1 MIATA
6 GGSNYASCGGT
17 VAAESTELPISS
29 PLEGHIMRIS
39 LSVIGFLVG
48 LSIVSTNNGVARG
61 QEERGELPDGIRQ
74 LIRAADLADQ
84 QAKREGSSG
93 DDEAARKAR
102 QAHAAAR
109 RAISDYY
116 STRFEFD
123 RASAAN
129 QKAQTEAAEA
139 DSKLIE
145 IQNEAVPNP
154 PRQQR
159 AQEDRDAKLR
169 SLAEAEIK
177 LESAR
182 QALNVA
188 RNPSGVAAGSS
199 RPGAPPALPVPD
211 YGGRQPGGAELIAPS
226 AITPTYGCRFVY
238 SNDEGSFHLA
248 NQTGTAYYTRF
259 GQPHIVS
266 LQFAAESPNF
276 FFYRPSSGD
285 PEIISWAFA
294 KYPEFPSFDWTPRFA
309 VWCHDRAGWHW
320 EWSCREAVCDYL
332 TPGIVPVPAA
342 PAAPVMP
349 SAPLLL
355 PGPATS
361 LVPTAARPVVFVA
374 VRP

>member
-17 VAAESTELPISS
+17 VAAESTEVPISS
-29 PLEGHIMRIS
+29 PLEGHLMRIS
-39 LSVIGFLVG
+39 LSVIGFLIG

-61 QEERGELPDGIRQ
+61 QEERGELPDGLRQ

-116 STRFEFD
+116 SARFEFD
-123 RASAAN
+123 RASAATL
-129 QKAQTEAAEA
+129 KAQSEAAEA

-154 PRQQR
+154 PRQQK
-159 AQEDRDAKLR
+159 AQEDRDTKLR
-169 SLAEAEIK
+169 ALAEVEIK

-182 QALNVA
+182 QAFNAA

-211 YGGRQPGGAELIAPS
+211 YGAQRPGGAELIAPS

-248 NQTGTAYYTRF
+248 NQTGTAYYSRL
-259 GQPHIVS
+259 GQPHIVT

-276 FFYRPSSGD
+276 FFYRASSGD

-294 KYPEFPSFDWTPRFA
+294 KYPEFPGFDWTQRFA

-320 EWSCREAVCDYL
+320 EWSCREAVCDHL
-332 TPGIVPVPAA
+332 TPGIVPVPAV
-342 PAAPVMP
+342 PTAPVMP
-349 SAPLLL
+349 STPLLL
-355 PGPATS
+355 PGPATYILPS
-361 LVPTAARPVVFVA
+361 TIQRVTFVA
-374 VRP
+374 EQP

>member
-17 VAAESTELPISS
+17 VAAESTEVPISS
-29 PLEGHIMRIS
+29 PPEGQIMRIS

-116 STRFEFD
+116 SARFEFD
-123 RASAAN
+123 RASAATL
-129 QKAQTEAAEA
+129 KAQSEAAEA

-159 AQEDRDAKLR
+159 AQEDRDTKLR
-169 SLAEAEIK
+169 ALAEVEIK
-177 LESAR
+177 MESAR
-182 QALNVA
+182 QAFNAA
-188 RNPSGVAAGSS
+188 RNPSGAPSGSS

-211 YGGRQPGGAELIAPS
+211 FGGRRPGGAELIAPS
-226 AITPTYGCRFVY
+226 AVTPTYGCRFVY

-266 LQFAAESPNF
+266 LVAVRETPNF
-276 FFYRPSSGD
+276 FWYSATSGD
-285 PEIISWAFA
+285 PAIIEWAFA
-294 KYPEFPSFDWTPRFA
+294 KYPEFPGFDWTPRFA

-332 TPGIVPVPAA
+332 SPGIVPVPTA

-349 SAPLLL
+349 STPLLL
-355 PGPATS
+355 PGPATF
-361 LVPTAARPVVFVA
+361 LLPTTARPVVLVA
-374 VRP
+374 ERP

>member
-1 MIATA
+1 
-6 GGSNYASCGGT
+6 
-17 VAAESTELPISS
+17 
-29 PLEGHIMRIS
+29 MRIS

-61 QEERGELPDGIRQ
+61 QEERGELPEGLRQ
-74 LIRAADLADQ
+74 LIRAAELADQ
-84 QAKREGSSG
+84 QAKREGSAG
-93 DDEAARKAR
+93 DEEAARKAR

-116 STRFEFD
+116 AARLEYD
-123 RASAAN
+123 RALGDRDAQQTAA
-129 QKAQTEAAEA
+129 TDA
-139 DSKLIE
+139 DKRLITLG
-145 IQNEAVPNP
+145 NETPPNP
-154 PRQQR
+154 TRLQR
-159 AQEDRDAKLR
+159 AQEDRDNALR
-169 SLAEAEIK
+169 ALAESEIK
-177 LESAR
+177 LAGAR
-182 QALNVA
+182 RALSVA
-188 RNPSGVAAGSS
+188 GNPGGTTAGSS

-211 YGGRQPGGAELIAPS
+211 YGVQRPGGAELIAPS
-226 AITPTYGCRFVY
+226 AVTPTYGCRFVY

-248 NQTGTAYYTRF
+248 NQTGTAYYTRL
-259 GQPHIVS
+259 GQPHIVT

-276 FFYRPSSGD
+276 FFYRASSGD

-342 PAAPVMP
+342 PAAPVVP
-349 SAPLLL
+349 SVPLLL

-361 LVPTAARPVVFVA
+361 LVPTTSRTVVFVA
-374 VRP
+374 ERP